1 MEKKKEPKISVIIST
16 YNREKY
22 IGHAIDSVLNQTYK
36 NVEIIVIDDCST
48 DNTEEYL
55 KKYKNKLRYYKN
67 EVNCGCGISRKRGME
82 YAQGD
87 YIIFLDDDDKYICN
101 KYFEEAI
108 NILEKDKKI
117 GLVAAAHYVRF
128 TEGNKLEEKKFPY
141 KKIVN
146 NVDMFTHFASP
157 EYPKPIASIAIIRRK
172 ALEFAKY
179 QDMKILND
187 TTIYLRALLYGPM
200 GFINK
205 PYLEYLVHGA
215 NISFNLK
222 IDFLID
228 NLEEKYNVYLMAKDL
243 KDFKKIDFNKW
254 LDEQLDITIIYYIRG
269 SKPSWF
275 NYRKIIKW
283 YKKHFNNKE
292 KLKYF
297 KSVYKESKKKEKT
310 I

>member
-1 MEKKKEPKISVIIST
+1 MNKKNDKKISVIISS

-22 IGHAIDSVLNQTYK
+22 IGIAIDSVLNQTYK

-55 KKYKNKLRYYKN
+55 KKYKDKIRYYKN
-67 EVNCGCGISRKRGME
+67 EKNCGCGISRKRGME
-82 YAQGD
+82 YAKGD

-101 KYFEEAI
+101 TYFEEAI
-108 NILEKDKKI
+108 KMLEKDKDLS
-117 GLVAAAHYVRF
+117 LVAAAHYVRF
-128 TEGNKLEEKKFPY
+128 TEGNRLEEKKFPY
-141 KKIVN
+141 KKV
-146 NVDMFTHFASP
+146 VDHVKMFTNFASAD
-157 EYPKPIASIAIIRRK
+157 YPKPIASIAIIRRE

-187 TTIYLRALLYGPM
+187 TTIYLRALLYGNM

-228 NLEEKYNVYLMAKDL
+228 NLEEKYKVYLMAKDM
-243 KDFKKIDFNKW
+243 KEFSKVDFNKW

-269 SKPSWF
+269 SKPNYF
-275 NYRKIIKW
+275 NYRKLIKW

-292 KLKYF
+292 KINYF
-297 KSVYKESKKKEKT
+297 KQIYKESKKEAKS